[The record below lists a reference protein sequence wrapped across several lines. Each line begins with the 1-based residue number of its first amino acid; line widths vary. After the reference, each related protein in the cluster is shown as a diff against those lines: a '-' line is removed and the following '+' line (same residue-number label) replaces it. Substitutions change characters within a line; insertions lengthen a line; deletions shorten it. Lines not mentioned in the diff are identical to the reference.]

1 MRGLPRLQTDRAQL
15 AVLLVH
21 AVMTQVLTFILRPT
35 TAYRALELDM
45 ATPLLG
51 VLAASFAVVPLLLAV
66 PSGSAVDRLGE
77 RRVMVAGSLLL
88 LLSCTGFVVL
98 GGGLA
103 GLVVIVAFGG
113 ADTIPQ
119 TQRIF
124 VGATVLSALLL
135 GCTFLLLARTRHA
148 VETAAP
154 RALRSLLQLLGLARA
169 LLTSCV
175 VLAAVDITL
184 VYLPALGADRG
195 LPSGVVGALLALR
208 AVASMASR
216 SAWGGSPPCWGVDAC
231 CWAASPLRPRRWG
244 QRQSRCPCRHCP
256 SW

>member
-88 LLSCTGFVVL
+88 LLFCTGFIVL
-98 GGGLA
+98 GGGS
-103 GLVVIVAFGG
+103 
-113 ADTIPQ
+113 P
-119 TQRIF
+119 
-124 VGATVLSALLL
+124 
-135 GCTFLLLARTRHA
+135 
-148 VETAAP
+148 
-154 RALRSLLQLLGLARA
+154 
-169 LLTSCV
+169 
-175 VLAAVDITL
+175 
-184 VYLPALGADRG
+184 
-195 LPSGVVGALLALR
+195 
-208 AVASMASR
+208 
-216 SAWGGSPPCWGVDAC
+216 GSW
-231 CWAASPLRPRRWG
+231 
-244 QRQSRCPCRHCP
+244 
-256 SW
+256 